1 MPALYSCLIFI
12 SLTLFGGLIA
22 RRFVPAWWGFL
33 LGEAVGFATA
43 ALIIVLTYTS

>member
-12 SLTLFGGLIA
+12 SLTALGGLIA

-33 LGEAVGFATA
+33 LGEAIGFAVA
-43 ALIIVLTYTS
+43 ALIIVLAFS